1 MKTSAVILGLVAT
14 AASSAIPSEPRD
26 VEVEYAPLPF
36 PIGEAGWVGVLE
48 EGGPVVEVWGSD
60 LLDIEA
66 KVQEEHGTSIFNGTV
81 DVNGTP
87 ATPEVAAAFYN
98 EAQKAKRSLEKRQVT
113 DEMILQAPNCFEKW
127 GKVDGFQVNTGV
139 NNLRAVNGGC
149 KVRARQCIRTQCVGE
164 AAIALCN
171 DNYYD
176 LEVSCGHVADLAQA
190 IAHDCIWVDICS
202 DPKQPAHICKTWSA
216 GQNFD
221 GSHNV
226 IVGNCGAVSSS
237 GQPVKA

>member
-1 MKTSAVILGLVAT
+1 MK
-14 AASSAIPSEPRD
+14 SSA
-26 VEVEYAPLPF
+26 
-36 PIGEAGWVGVLE
+36 
-48 EGGPVVEVWGSD
+48 
-60 LLDIEA
+60 DIEA

-81 DVNGTP
+81 DVDGTP

-98 EAQKAKRSLEKRQVT
+98 EAQNAKRSLEKR
-113 DEMILQAPNCFEKW
+113 APNCFEKW

-237 GQPVKA
+237 G

>member
-1 MKTSAVILGLVAT
+1 MKISTVLLGLVAT
-14 AASSAIPSEPRD
+14 VASSAIPSEPRD
-26 VEVEYAPLPF
+26 VEVQYAPLPF
-36 PIGEAGWVGVLE
+36 PIGQAGWVGVLE

-60 LLDIEA
+60 LLDVEA
-66 KVQEEHGTSIFNGTV
+66 KVQEAHSASIFNGTV
-81 DVNGTP
+81 DVEGIP
-87 ATPEVAAAFYN
+87 ATPEVATAFYN
-98 EAQKAKRSLEKRQVT
+98 EAQNRQNAKRSLEKR
-113 DEMILQAPNCFEKW
+113 APHCFEKW

-190 IAHDCIWVDICS
+190 IAHDCIWVDICF
-202 DPKQPAHICKTWSA
+202 DPKQPAHTCKTWSA